1 LLSVDLGPLQTFPS
15 DDILLPL
22 LASNVFPNP
31 IRRFDSMRPFTHA
44 CATAIVAVAPVF
56 YSPLQAQDWLR
67 EAIAP
72 EDRMHDFGT
81 VARAANTEHR
91 FVIKNNSN
99 SDLHLRSVRASC
111 GCTTPIIETEW
122 IKPGQTGSVLARF
135 NTGTFTGRKSAT
147 LTVSIDKPFYTELQ
161 LNVKGYIRSDIV
173 LNPGEISFGEVPV
186 GEPQS
191 REVTLDYAGRSDW
204 QVVGIDNP
212 TDFLQV
218 DFQETSR
225 SAGRVSYKITA
236 ALSPDAPVGN
246 LQNQILLR
254 TNDRNLTTV
263 PVRLLATVQPPIQIS
278 PQAVAL
284 GTLPPGEPVSQ
295 RLVIKGKR
303 EFRILE
309 ITSEHAEIRFDPI
322 ESAKPAHVVNVGI
335 VPRPQAKDGTV
346 KSEILVKTDLT
357 DQPLRIPLT
366 FSQLSQAA
374 VSSVVQID

>member
-1 LLSVDLGPLQTFPS
+1 
-15 DDILLPL
+15 
-22 LASNVFPNP
+22 
-31 IRRFDSMRPFTHA
+31 MRPFAHA
-44 CATAIVAVAPVF
+44 CAAALVAVASVF
-56 YSPLQAQDWLR
+56 HSSLQAQDWLR

-72 EDRMHDFGT
+72 EDRVHDFGT

-91 FVIKNNSN
+91 FLIKNNSN

-122 IKPGQTGSVLARF
+122 IKPGQVGSVLARF

-161 LNVKGYIRSDIV
+161 LNVKGYIRSDVV

-204 QVVGIDNP
+204 QLVGVDSQAE
-212 TDFLQV
+212 FLNV
-218 DFQETSR
+218 GFEETSR
-225 SAGRVSYKITA
+225 GAGRVSYKISASIT
-236 ALSPDAPVGN
+236 SDAPIGA
-246 LQNQILLR
+246 LHNQVLLR
-254 TNDRNLTTV
+254 TNDRNLSTV
-263 PVRLLATVQPPIQIS
+263 PIRILATIQPPIQIS

-284 GTLPPGEPVSQ
+284 GAVSPGEPVSQ

-309 ITSEHAEIRFDPI
+309 IATEHAEIRFEPM
-322 ESAKPAHVVNVGI
+322 EAAKPAHVLNVSI
-335 VPRPQAKDGTV
+335 VPKQQAKDGAVT
-346 KSEILVKTDLT
+346 SEILVKTDLT
-357 DQPLRIPLT
+357 DDPIRIPFT
-366 FSQLSQAA
+366 FSQVTQAA
-374 VSSVVQID
+374 VSSVVQVD